1 MQRPEGKP
9 QAAAIAIAMHDWSLV
24 ITNGVGFVKFDKVY
38 LLCFC
43 AFIIHASCWSGIGGQ
58 FKKGNWG
65 IGGSGYQGWVHA
77 KSCKVLAHLFSTTLG
92 TTGALGAGGAL
103 LGAAT
108 GALLGA
114 GVLGCGLKFPN

>member
-1 MQRPEGKP
+1 MLHAGVVPGANSRRVIRGLGDQDFRVGSMQK
-9 QAAAIAIAMHDWSLV
+9 
-24 ITNGVGFVKFDKVY
+24 N
-38 LLCFC
+38 C
-43 AFIIHASCWSGIGGQ
+43 
-58 FKKGNWG
+58 KGL
-65 IGGSGYQGWVHA
+65 S
-77 KSCKVLAHLFSTTLG
+77 HLFSTTLG

>member
-1 MQRPEGKP
+1 MLEWYRGPIQKG
-9 QAAAIAIAMHDWSLV
+9 
-24 ITNGVGFVKFDKVY
+24 Y
-38 LLCFC
+38 LGDL
-43 AFIIHASCWSGIGGQ
+43 
-58 FKKGNWG
+58 
-65 IGGSGYQGWVHA
+65 GSGFQGWVHA